1 MAAAFGSGALFSI
14 VSGVGTPNPVV
25 NAITTGVAFAVFQ
38 GGFFMVSTL
47 LSLSINEI
55 WSHFTVLGINRLYV
69 YCIAYFI
76 AISALREIDVETGLL
91 SYVWKVCIGHLM
103 IIVFLLNWGY
113 ISQFKFFPCF

>member
-14 VSGVGTPNPVV
+14 VSGVGTPNPAV

-55 WSHFTVLGINRLYV
+55 WSHFTVIGGTSANSSFPL
-69 YCIAYFI
+69 AF
-76 AISALREIDVETGLL
+76 SAL
-91 SYVWKVCIGHLM
+91 
-103 IIVFLLNWGY
+103 
-113 ISQFKFFPCF
+113 

>member
-47 LSLSINEI
+47 PYLSINEI
-55 WSHFTVLGINRLYV
+55 WSHFT
-69 YCIAYFI
+69 
-76 AISALREIDVETGLL
+76 AIV
-91 SYVWKVCIGHLM
+91 
-103 IIVFLLNWGY
+103 
-113 ISQFKFFPCF
+113 P